1 MVLQLSK
8 PLNGIFIWL
17 ASCELD
23 VSALRFRD
31 LWKMWLA
38 RPANTTMIIQFVW
51 SSDSH
56 FTYLLELLMADQGWA
71 RSHPGDYAVPQPL
84 CDTRE
89 ILPHRARSLDTLSF
103 VCDMSQVS
111 VLRFRWCGLD
121 LYYFIDWSWVLGFR
135 STFLLMKRFYSHPRF
150 EFIVLNTTGVDRIP
164 LLSLKCLPTSK

>member
-17 ASCELD
+17 ATSCELN
-23 VSALRFRD
+23 VSALKFRD

-38 RPANTTMIIQFVW
+38 RPANTTMIIQFMW

-56 FTYLLELLMADQGWA
+56 FTYLLELLMVDQGWA
-71 RSHPGDYAVPQPL
+71 RSHPGGYAVSQPF

-89 ILPHRARSLDTLSF
+89 ILPHRARSLDTLWF

-111 VLRFRWCGLD
+111 VLRSRWCGLD
-121 LYYFIDWSWVLGFR
+121 LYYCIKGSRVRFPVGASDFR
-135 STFLLMKRFYSHPRF
+135 TFSP
-150 EFIVLNTTGVDRIP
+150 
-164 LLSLKCLPTSK
+164 